1 MSYADRVKELKEIE
15 TSLQDNPELVAKRLA
30 RVIELI
36 LQDWKEKREVITDL
50 TSQK

>member
-15 TSLQDNPELVAKRLA
+15 ASLSSNQDIIATQLA
-30 RVIELI
+30 RVIKLI
-36 LQDWKEKREVITDL
+36 LQDWKEKREVITDS